1 MLRNGAGVE
10 EMAQCMA
17 HLAHKP
23 EGGSSDLQDP
33 GKSCPVVAATGSSS
47 PQEAETGQG
56 KLVI

>member
-1 MLRNGAGVE
+1 
-10 EMAQCMA
+10 MAQCMA

-33 GKSCPVVAATGSSS
+33 GKSCPVVAAAGSSS

-56 KLVI
+56 KLVIQTSWNW